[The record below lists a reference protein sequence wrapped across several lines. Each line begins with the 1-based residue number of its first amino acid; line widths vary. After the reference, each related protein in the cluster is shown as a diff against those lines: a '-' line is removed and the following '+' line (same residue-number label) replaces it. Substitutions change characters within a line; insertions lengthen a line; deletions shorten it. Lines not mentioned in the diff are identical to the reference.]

1 MSKAKPI
8 DRLALTRAKFG
19 AKMYGD
25 ERPKPEVEINDTVLD
40 AGQLQE
46 EKPYEV
52 RTATTEHWGLS
63 ECPMCKRLTLK
74 HEGGCVQCT
83 SCGWSACG

>member
-1 MSKAKPI
+1 MSKAKTI
-8 DRLALTRAKFG
+8 DRLELTRNKFKG
-19 AKMYGD
+19 N
-25 ERPKPEVEINDTVLD
+25 VH
-40 AGQLQE
+40 Q
-46 EKPYEV
+46 
-52 RTATTEHWGLS
+52 TETEGHYGLS